1 MQQEVEGRWQDWT
14 FEGSWQDSY
23 LAATVPGYR
32 PGSRRL
38 RPVKGFYSD
47 LLYQPWLCTNVAID
61 PAWLEVENIDRR
73 AGLSVEQF
81 REEYE
86 MTNRPVILTD
96 LVRGP

>member
-1 MQQEVEGRWQDWT
+1 MQQEFEGRWQDWT